1 MKGILLAGGTGSRLY
16 PLTRIMNKSLLPL
29 GRKTIIEHVL
39 STLTFAGINDLM
51 IISGPNHFGQLAQ
64 VLGSGK
70 NHNCQITYRVQDDA
84 NGIAAALALCEDFV
98 GNEKFATI
106 LGDNIFED
114 PQQIGTQIS
123 KFQDSDDE
131 FTLFAKSIEDP
142 ERFGV
147 AVYDESG
154 KIIDIVEKP
163 QIAPSSDAITGLY
176 LYSPF
181 VFDVIRKLSIS
192 ARGEYEISDVNS
204 FLVKHHKGSVEHVE
218 CQWIDTGT
226 HESYERATEIINK
239 KIK

>member
-1 MKGILLAGGTGSRLY
+1 MKGVLLAGGTGSRLY
-16 PLTRIMNKSLLPL
+16 PLTKIMNKSLLPL

-39 STLTFAGINDLM
+39 STLTSAGISDIML
-51 IISGPNHFGQLAQ
+51 ISGSSHFGQLAQ
-64 VLGSGK
+64 LLGSGSD
-70 NHNCQITYRVQDDA
+70 HNCQITYRVQDNA

-98 GNEKFATI
+98 GKNKFATI

-114 PQQIGTQIS
+114 PQQIGSKIS
-123 KFQDSDDE
+123 KFEESSENE

-147 AVYDESG
+147 AVYDNG
-154 KIIDIVEKP
+154 KLVDIVEKP
-163 QIAPSSDAITGLY
+163 QIPPSNDAITGLY

-181 VFDVIRKLSIS
+181 VFDIIRKLSIS

-204 FLVKHHKGSVEHVE
+204 YLVKHHKGNIEHVE

-226 HESYERATEIINK
+226 HKSYERATEIINK